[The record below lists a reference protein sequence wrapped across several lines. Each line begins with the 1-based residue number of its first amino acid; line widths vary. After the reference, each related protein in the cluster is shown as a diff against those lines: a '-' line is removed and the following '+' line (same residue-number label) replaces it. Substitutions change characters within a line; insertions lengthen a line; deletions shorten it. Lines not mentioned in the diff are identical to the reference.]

1 MSLKSWEKEF
11 YPVDAKTVAEISN
24 LAMFQHTLLKYK
36 GARKENLKKHRV
48 KIINCRIFSE
58 RRSAYGYPFKFTDST
73 CSLCFAYHNIGYC
86 TSCPIHKAGQ
96 DCNTVDNCPY
106 QKFLDGDP
114 EPMIEL
120 MLKLIKKE
128 KIKNAKAKAR
138 KKVS

>member
-1 MSLKSWEKEF
+1 MSIESWKKEF
-11 YPVDAKTVAEISN
+11 YPVDAKTVAEINN

-48 KIINCRIFSE
+48 KIINARIFSE

-73 CSLCFAYHNIGYC
+73 CSLCFAYHYIGYC

-96 DCNTVDNCPY
+96 DCNTVDDVPY

-120 MLKLIKKE
+120 MKKLIKKE
-128 KIKNAKAKAR
+128 RIKNAKARAR
-138 KKVS
+138 KKAS